1 MDTRFAAA
9 ILAAWAL
16 CAPPASAWDEQ
27 QALDFI
33 KAHNPVLK
41 SYRDVG
47 KKYRPPAKTLDRMLE
62 YTSLYGR
69 AGAGGTDY
77 LDNPLTLQAGVQ
89 ISIPLSS
96 TMEQRE
102 FALKAQEEIRAI
114 DQLKS
119 RVLADIAK
127 LREHEADL
135 AAVQRRITFYSDKS
149 EWLQQR
155 VKDGLA
161 EVTELWDIG
170 QKLNDERATS
180 DKLIILVDSQRY
192 QLAHYSGEQWPR
204 LLAYLTD
211 DVPLADAT
219 VSQVK

>member
-1 MDTRFAAA
+1 MDTRFAAT
-9 ILAAWAL
+9 ILAVWAVFTQ
-16 CAPPASAWDEQ
+16 PALAWDEQ

-41 SYRDVG
+41 SYRDVENR
-47 KKYRPPAKTLDRMLE
+47 YRPPTKTLDRLRE
-62 YTSLYGR
+62 YTSLYGK

-96 TMEQRE
+96 TKEQRE
-102 FALKAQEEIRAI
+102 FALKAQEEVRAI
-114 DQLKS
+114 DQLQGQ
-119 RVLADIAK
+119 VLDDIAK

-135 AAVQRRITFYSDKS
+135 AAVARRIKFYSDKS
-149 EWLQQR
+149 KWLQQR

-180 DKLIILVDSQRY
+180 DKLNILVDSQRY
-192 QLAHYSGEQWPR
+192 QLAHYAGEQWR
-204 LLAYLTD
+204 HLLAYLEGKAQLSDTMI
-211 DVPLADAT
+211 
-219 VSQVK
+219 SKVK